1 MTTTNETMTN
11 ATTNELEIAL
21 KSRAEVVSILIKAIN
36 EGIETIEEYEL
47 LSDECGSL
55 PDFDQEDPDESRD
68 EISEIASYALDQY
81 GLCLDG
87 HAPDDAPSYFAWV
100 LCTGGP
106 HEEVRFYV
114 NALKKT
120 YSISFVYKDWG
131 TFDEKILTRAEH
143 AWAWE
148 VAARFQDCFYMTEFD
163 YD

>member
-21 KSRAEVVSILIKAIN
+21 KSRAEVISSLMKAI
-36 EGIETIEEYEL
+36 EGIETLEEYEL
-47 LSDECGSL
+47 LSNECEL
-55 PDFDQEDPDESRD
+55 PEFDPEDPDESRD
-68 EISEIASYALDQY
+68 EISEVAEYALDLY

-87 HAPDDAPSYFAWV
+87 HAPTDAPSYFAWV

-106 HEEVRFYV
+106 HQEVRFYV

-120 YSISFVYKDWG
+120 YSISFVYQDWG
-131 TFDEKILTRAEH
+131 TFDEKLLTRDEH
-143 AWAWE
+143 AWAWK
-148 VAARFQDCFYMTEFD
+148 VATRFEDCFEMAEFD

>member
-1 MTTTNETMTN
+1 MTN
-11 ATTNELEIAL
+11 DIELEKHL
-21 KSRAEVVSILIKAIN
+21 KSRAESISILIKAIN
-36 EGIETIEEYEL
+36 EGIETLEEYEL
-47 LSDECGSL
+47 LSNECAL
-55 PDFDQEDPDESRD
+55 PDFDPEDPEESFD
-68 EISEIASYALDQY
+68 EISEIASYALDLY

-87 HAPDDAPSYFAWV
+87 HAPAYEPSYFAWV
-100 LCTGGP
+100 LATGGP

-131 TFDEKILTRAEH
+131 TFDEKILTRAEN

-148 VAARFQDCFYMTEFD
+148 VADRFQDCFYMTEFD

>member
-21 KSRAEVVSILIKAIN
+21 KSRAESISILIKAIN
-36 EGIETIEEYEL
+36 EGIETLEEYEL

-55 PDFDQEDPDESRD
+55 PDFDPEDPEESFD
-68 EISEIASYALDQY
+68 EISEIASYALDLY

-87 HAPDDAPSYFAWV
+87 HAPAYEPSYFAWV

-106 HEEVRFYV
+106 HEELRFYV

-131 TFDEKILTRAEH
+131 TFSEKILTRAEH

-148 VAARFQDCFYMTEFD
+148 VADRFAEYFEMADFD

>member
-21 KSRAEVVSILIKAIN
+21 KSRAEAIAILIKGI

-47 LSDECGSL
+47 LSNECDSL
-55 PDFDQEDPDESRD
+55 PDFDPEDPEESCD
-68 EISEIASYALDQY
+68 EIREAASDALDSL
-81 GLCLDG
+81 GLCPDG
-87 HAPDDAPSYFAWV
+87 HAPDDSPSYFAWV
-100 LCTGGP
+100 LSTGGP
-106 HEEVRFYV
+106 HEEIRFYV

-120 YSISFVYKDWG
+120 YSISFVYKDWF
-131 TFDEKILTRAEH
+131 TFDEKVLTRAEH

-148 VAARFQDCFYMTEFD
+148 VATRFEDWFEMAEFD

>member
-1 MTTTNETMTN
+1 MTITNETMPN

-21 KSRAEVVSILIKAIN
+21 KHRAEVISSLMKAI
-36 EGIETIEEYEL
+36 EGIETLEEYEL
-47 LSDECGSL
+47 LSNECEL
-55 PDFDQEDPDESRD
+55 PEFDPEDPDESRD
-68 EISEIASYALDQY
+68 EISESAAEALDQY

-87 HAPDDAPSYFAWV
+87 HAPTDAPSYFAWV

-106 HEEVRFYV
+106 HQEVRFYV

-120 YSISFVYKDWG
+120 YSISFVYKDWF
-131 TFDEKILTRAEH
+131 TFSEKLLTRAEN

-148 VAARFQDCFYMTEFD
+148 VADRFAEYFEMADFD

>member
-1 MTTTNETMTN
+1 MTNETMTN
-11 ATTNELEIAL
+11 ANEIELENHL
-21 KSRAEVVSILIKAIN
+21 KSRAESISILIKAIN

-47 LSDECGSL
+47 LSHECEL
-55 PDFDQEDPDESRD
+55 PEFDPEDPEESCD
-68 EISEIASYALDQY
+68 EIREAASDALDQY

-106 HEEVRFYV
+106 HEEIRFYV
-114 NALKKT
+114 NALKHT

-131 TFDEKILTRAEH
+131 TFSEKILTRAEH
-143 AWAWE
+143 AWVWE
-148 VAARFQDCFYMTEFD
+148 VAARFEGWFVEFD

>member
-1 MTTTNETMTN
+1 MTATNETMTN

-36 EGIETIEEYEL
+36 DGIETLEEYEL
-47 LSDECGSL
+47 LSHECAL
-55 PDFDQEDPDESRD
+55 PDFDPEDHD
-68 EISEIASYALDQY
+68 EISEIASYALDLY

-87 HAPDDAPSYFAWV
+87 HAPTDAPSYFAWV
-100 LCTGGP
+100 LSTGGP
-106 HEEVRFYV
+106 HEEIRFYV
-114 NALKKT
+114 NALKHT

-131 TFDEKILTRAEH
+131 TFDEKVLTRSEN

-148 VAARFQDCFYMTEFD
+148 VATRFEDCFYMTEFD

>member
-1 MTTTNETMTN
+1 MTATNETMTN

-36 EGIETIEEYEL
+36 DGIETLEEYEL
-47 LSDECGSL
+47 LSHECAL
-55 PDFDQEDPDESRD
+55 PEFDQEDPDESRD
-68 EISEIASYALDQY
+68 EISEIASYALDLY

-87 HAPDDAPSYFAWV
+87 HAPTDSPSYFSWV

-106 HEEVRFYV
+106 HEEIRFYV

-148 VAARFQDCFYMTEFD
+148 VASRFQDCFYMTEFD

>member
-1 MTTTNETMTN
+1 MTITNETMPN

-21 KSRAEVVSILIKAIN
+21 KHRAEVISSLIKAIN
-36 EGIETIEEYEL
+36 EGIETIQEYEL
-47 LSDECGSL
+47 LSNECEL
-55 PDFDQEDPDESRD
+55 PEFDPEDPDEIR
-68 EISEIASYALDQY
+68 EAASDALDQY

-114 NALKKT
+114 NALKKP

-143 AWAWE
+143 AWAWD
-148 VAARFQDCFYMTEFD
+148 VADRFQDWFEMADFD

>member
-1 MTTTNETMTN
+1 MTATNETMTN
-11 ATTNELEIAL
+11 ANEIELENHL
-21 KSRAEVVSILIKAIN
+21 KSRAESISIIMKGI
-36 EGIETIEEYEL
+36 EGIETLEEYEL
-47 LSDECGSL
+47 LSDECAL
-55 PDFDQEDPDESRD
+55 PEFDPEDPEESRD
-68 EISEIASYALDQY
+68 EISESASDALDQY

-87 HAPDDAPSYFAWV
+87 HAPDDSPSYFAWV
-100 LCTGGP
+100 LSTGGP
-106 HEEVRFYV
+106 HEEIRFYV

-148 VAARFQDCFYMTEFD
+148 VADRFAEYFEMVDFD

>member
-1 MTTTNETMTN
+1 MTITNETMPN

-21 KSRAEVVSILIKAIN
+21 KHRAEVISSLMKAI
-36 EGIETIEEYEL
+36 EGIETIQEYEL
-47 LSDECGSL
+47 LSNECEL
-55 PDFDQEDPDESRD
+55 PEFDPEDPEESCD
-68 EISEIASYALDQY
+68 EIREAASDALDQY

-114 NALKKT
+114 NALKKP

-143 AWAWE
+143 EWVWE
-148 VAARFQDCFYMTEFD
+148 VATRFEDWFEMADFD

>member
-1 MTTTNETMTN
+1 MTITNETMPN

-21 KSRAEVVSILIKAIN
+21 KHRAEVISSLMKAI
-36 EGIETIEEYEL
+36 EGIETIQEYEL
-47 LSDECGSL
+47 LSNECEL
-55 PDFDQEDPDESRD
+55 PEFDPEDPDE
-68 EISEIASYALDQY
+68 ISEVAEYALDLY

-87 HAPDDAPSYFAWV
+87 HAPTDSPSYFAWV
-100 LCTGGP
+100 LSTGGP
-106 HEEVRFYV
+106 HEEIRFYV

-131 TFDEKILTRAEH
+131 TFDEKLLTRAEN

-148 VAARFQDCFYMTEFD
+148 VADRFQDWFEMADFD